1 MSTQTPAKSRSFM
14 KDAASVFSSKI
25 AKIALTFVAG
35 VLLARLLGP
44 EGKGILSTVLI
55 YPSLILSLSELG
67 VRQAAIYHLGKGIH
81 EERDVVGT
89 VMFLLVV
96 SSLFGVAICT
106 GIYLWVDNPNIT
118 VPMMALALATIPLT
132 LSSTFSQGI
141 LLGKE
146 QIGEFSQVSWA
157 SPLLRLV
164 GVLVFVWLLSWGIVG
179 ALLGSLITGGVMSV
193 YILWLVA
200 RKTPLNFQFN
210 LPLSKE
216 LLSLGFVYAIAL
228 FVIGL
233 NYKVDIVILERLAS
247 PEDIGQYTLGV
258 GIAELLWQLPAALGI
273 VVFSRSANAKDP
285 AAFTQNVLKLLRV
298 TFLAA
303 VAGALVL
310 GLVAGL
316 FIPLVYGEA
325 YRPSVGVLRLLLPG
339 IIAFSIFRVVNVDLA
354 GRGRPAVA
362 LWSVAPAVALNVV
375 LNFVLIPRY
384 SIEGAA
390 VASTLSYTAA
400 VIFYTVAYARV
411 VEVPLMSVF
420 RYRRSDFA
428 FLNKVFGRKV
438 V

>member
-1 MSTQTPAKSRSFM
+1 MSTKTPAKSRSFIR
-14 KDAASVFSSKI
+14 DAASVFSSKV

-35 VLLARLLGP
+35 VLLARILGP

-67 VRQAAIYHLGKGIH
+67 VRQAATYHLGKGFH

-89 VMFLLVV
+89 VMFLLLG
-96 SSLFGVAICT
+96 SSLFGVAVCT

-118 VPMMALALATIPLT
+118 LPMTVLALATIPLT
-132 LSSTFSQGI
+132 LSITFSEGI

-146 QIGEFSQVSWA
+146 QIGKFSRVSWA
-157 SPLLRLV
+157 LPLARLV

-179 ALLGSLITGGVMSV
+179 ALVGSLIAGGIMAL

-200 RKTPLNFQFN
+200 RSTVLNLQFN
-210 LPLSKE
+210 PPLMKK

-228 FVIGL
+228 FTIGL

-258 GIAELLWQLPAALGI
+258 GIAELLWQLPAALGV
-273 VVFSRSANAKDP
+273 VVFSRSANTKDSG
-285 AAFTQNVLKLLRV
+285 AFTQNVLRLLRV
-298 TFLAA
+298 TFVAA

-339 IIAFSIFRVVNVDLA
+339 IVAFSIFRVLNVDLA

-362 LWSVAPAVALNVV
+362 LWSVAPAVALNVA
-375 LNFVLIPRY
+375 LNFLLIPRY
-384 SIEGAA
+384 GIEGAA
-390 VASTLSYTAA
+390 VASSLSYTAA
-400 VIFYTVAYARV
+400 VVFYTVAYAKV
-411 VEVPLMSVF
+411 VEVPLAAIL
-420 RYRRSDFA
+420 RYQRSDFA
-428 FLNKVFGRKV
+428 FLNKFRRG
-438 V
+438 

>member
-1 MSTQTPAKSRSFM
+1 MSTQTPAKSRSFIR
-14 KDAASVFSSKI
+14 DAASVFSSKI
-25 AKIALTFVAG
+25 VNIALTFVAG

-67 VRQAAIYHLGKGIH
+67 VRQAAIYHLGKSFH

-89 VMFLLVV
+89 VMFLLLV
-96 SSLFGVAICT
+96 SSLFGVAICA

-118 VPMMALALATIPLT
+118 SPMIVLALATIPLT
-132 LSSTFSQGI
+132 LATTLSQGI

-146 QIGEFSQVSWA
+146 QISKFSRVSWA
-157 SPLLRLV
+157 LPLARLV

-179 ALLGSLITGGVMSV
+179 ALVGSLIAGGIMAL

-200 RKTPLNFQFN
+200 RSTVLNLQFN
-210 LPLSKE
+210 APLIKE

-258 GIAELLWQLPAALGI
+258 GIAELLWQLPAALGV
-273 VVFSRSANAKDP
+273 VVFSRSANTKDA
-285 AAFTQNVLKLLRV
+285 AAFTQNVLRLLRV
-298 TFLAA
+298 TFVVA
-303 VAGALVL
+303 VVGALVL

-339 IIAFSIFRVVNVDLA
+339 IVAFSIFRVLNVDLA

-375 LNFVLIPRY
+375 LNFFLIPRY
-384 SIEGAA
+384 GIEGAA
-390 VASTLSYTAA
+390 VASSLSYTAA

-411 VEVPLMSVF
+411 VEVPLAAILS
-420 RYRRSDFA
+420 YRRSDFA
-428 FLNKVFGRKV
+428 FLNKFRRLNKG
-438 V
+438 